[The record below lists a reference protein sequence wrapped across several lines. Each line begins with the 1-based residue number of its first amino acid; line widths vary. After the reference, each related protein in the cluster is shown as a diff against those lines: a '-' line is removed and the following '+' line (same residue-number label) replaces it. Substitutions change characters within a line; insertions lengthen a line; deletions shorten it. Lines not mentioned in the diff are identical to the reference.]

1 MKIKRFNILFVFV
14 TSLTFILGSCKDDN
28 YSPRPSG
35 YFRIDMDSHE
45 YQHSMTECEFGFEY
59 SKYARLILKDKE
71 RCWYNIYYPKHK
83 ATIYLT
89 YVNLNNDLK
98 THIDQTQKLTYEH
111 QIKASKIDRL
121 PIGFP
126 EKKVFGLK
134 YRLSGEVA
142 SSIQF
147 YLTDSTDHYIRGS
160 LYFDTY
166 VNSDSLKPVIDYI
179 DFEIQHLIESL
190 TWGQDQSSKDQ

>member
-1 MKIKRFNILFVFV
+1 MKIKSFNLLFIIVVFMALML
-14 TSLTFILGSCKDDN
+14 SSCQDDN

-35 YFRIDMDSHE
+35 YFRIDMNDHD
-45 YQHSMTECEFGFEY
+45 YQRSKTDCPFNFEY
-59 SKYARLILKDKE
+59 SKYAILVLKDKD

-89 YVNLNNDLK
+89 FVSLNDDLK

-111 QIKASKIDRL
+111 QIKASKIDRS
-121 PIGFP
+121 PIGFS
-126 EKKVFGLK
+126 EKNVFGLK

-160 LYFDTY
+160 LYFDAY
-166 VNSDSLKPVIDYI
+166 VNSDSLKPVIDFI
-179 DFEIQHLIESL
+179 DIEIQHLIDSFS
-190 TWGQDQSSKDQ
+190 WN

>member
-1 MKIKRFNILFVFV
+1 MKAKSNKPLYIFVI
-14 TSLTFILGSCKDDN
+14 SLLITLVSCQDDN

-35 YFRIDMDSHE
+35 YFRIDFNNHE
-45 YQHSMTECEFGFEY
+45 YQRSNTECAFSFEY
-59 SKYARLILKDKE
+59 SKHAKLVLKDKY

-89 YVNLNNDLK
+89 YVDLDNDLK

-111 QIKASKIDRL
+111 QIKASKIERS
-121 PIGFP
+121 PIIFP
-126 EKKVFGLK
+126 EKEVYGLK

-147 YLTDSTDHYIRGS
+147 YLTDSTDHYLRGS

-166 VNSDSLKPVIDYI
+166 VNSDSLKPVIDFI
-179 DFEIQHLIESL
+179 DVEIQHLIDSFY
-190 TWGQDQSSKDQ
+190 WN

>member
-1 MKIKRFNILFVFV
+1 MKIKNFNLFFVFA
-14 TSLTFILGSCKDDN
+14 TFSTFFLGSCQNDN

-35 YFRIDMDSHE
+35 YFRIDTEKHE
-45 YQHSMTECEFGFEY
+45 YQQSKTQCAFSFEY
-59 SKYARLILKDKE
+59 SKHAKLVLKDKKN
-71 RCWYNIYYPKHK
+71 CWYNIYYPRHK

-89 YVNLNNDLK
+89 YVSLNNDLK

-121 PIGFP
+121 PIEFP
-126 EKKVFGLK
+126 EKIVFGLK

-179 DFEIQHLIESL
+179 DFEIQHLIESFA
-190 TWGQDQSSKDQ
+190 WEQDQSLKDQ

>member
-1 MKIKRFNILFVFV
+1 MKVKRFNLFFVFAFFL
-14 TSLTFILGSCKDDN
+14 SIILNSCQDDN

-35 YFRIDMDSHE
+35 YFRIDMDDHE
-45 YQHSMTECEFGFEY
+45 YQRSNTDCAFSFEY
-59 SKYARLILKDKE
+59 SKYARLIQKDKG

-89 YVNLNNDLK
+89 FISLNNDLK
-98 THIDQTQKLTYEH
+98 SHIDQTQKLTYEH
-111 QIKASKIDRL
+111 QIKASKIERDPIIL
-121 PIGFP
+121 PA
-126 EKKVFGLK
+126 KKVYGLK

-147 YLTDSTDHYIRGS
+147 YLTDSTDHYLRGS

-166 VNSDSLKPVIDYI
+166 VNSDSLEPVIDFI
-179 DFEIQHLIESL
+179 DIEIQHLIDSFY
-190 TWGQDQSSKDQ
+190 WN

>member
-1 MKIKRFNILFVFV
+1 MKATSNNSLFLFV
-14 TSLTFILGSCKDDN
+14 ILLVITLSSCQDDN

-35 YFRIDMDSHE
+35 YFRIDMNKHE
-45 YQHSMTECEFGFEY
+45 YQRSNTECAFSFEY
-59 SKYARLILKDKE
+59 SKYAKLVLKDKE
-71 RCWYNIYYPKHK
+71 RCWYNIYYPEHK

-89 YVNLNNDLK
+89 FVNLNNDLK

-111 QIKASKIDRL
+111 QIKASKIDRS
-121 PIGFP
+121 PILFP

-142 SSIQF
+142 SAIQF
-147 YLTDSTDHYIRGS
+147 YLTDSTDHYLRGS

-179 DFEIQHLIESL
+179 DIEIQHLIDSFI
-190 TWGQDQSSKDQ
+190 WK

>member
-1 MKIKRFNILFVFV
+1 MKMKIKYINLLFVFV
-14 TSLTFILGSCKDDN
+14 ILSTIILGSCQDEN

-35 YFRIDMDSHE
+35 YFRIDMNNHE
-45 YQHSMTECEFGFEY
+45 YQSSSTACAFSFEY
-59 SKYARLILKDKE
+59 SKYAKLLLKDKE
-71 RCWYNIYYPKHK
+71 RCWYNIYYPKHR

-89 YVNLNNDLK
+89 YVSLNNDLK

-111 QIKASKIDRL
+111 QIKASKIDRSPVL
-121 PIGFP
+121 YP

-147 YLTDSTDHYIRGS
+147 YLTDSTDNYLRGS

-179 DFEIQHLIESL
+179 DIEIQHLIDSFS
-190 TWGQDQSSKDQ
+190 WN

>member
-1 MKIKRFNILFVFV
+1 MKIKNFNLLFVFV
-14 TSLTFILGSCKDDN
+14 IILAIILGSCQDDN

-35 YFRIDMDSHE
+35 YFRIDMNNHE
-45 YQHSMTECEFGFEY
+45 YQLSNTKCAFSFEY
-59 SKYARLILKDKE
+59 SKYAKLVLKDKE

-89 YVNLNNDLK
+89 FVSLNNDLK

-111 QIKASKIDRL
+111 QIKASKIERS

-147 YLTDSTDHYIRGS
+147 YLTDSTDHYLRGS

-179 DFEIQHLIESL
+179 DVEIQHLINSFVWE
-190 TWGQDQSSKDQ
+190 